1 MKIRTETPIQAQTPE
16 ELLKELRALMAEA
29 EKMTGDSMTEHSQEA
44 LEAVR
49 ARFEAAQERLAH
61 LYEGTKQ
68 KFIKGVRYTDHKIRE
83 NPYQSLAVAL
93 GVGMLVGVLIG
104 RRSK

>member
-1 MKIRTETPIQAQTPE
+1 MKIRTETPVHAQTPE
-16 ELLKELRALMAEA
+16 ELLKELRTLVAEA
-29 EKMTGDSMTEHSQEA
+29 EKMMGDGLTEHSEEA

-49 ARFEAAQERLAH
+49 ARFEAVQERLAH

-83 NPYQSLAVAL
+83 NPYQSLAIAL
-93 GVGMLVGVLIG
+93 GVGVLAGVIIG
-104 RRSK
+104 RRTK